1 MGHKIL
7 LADDSITI
15 QKVVNLTFSDEGIEV
30 VTVGNGELAVRRL
43 NEVQPDIV
51 LADIYMPG
59 KSGYEVCEYI
69 KTNPQYSHIPVL
81 LLVGAFEPFDPT
93 EAVRVKADG
102 HLTKPFESR
111 ALVATVNRLIANNP
125 KRAVTPVPTQTPSW
139 QNIPPDATTT
149 KLSPEIAARY
159 QTSFSPE
166 LQKVEPFMAS
176 PVTPIQAKPVTPIQ
190 ASPVMPIQA
199 SPVFP
204 ASPITPIQA
213 SPVFP
218 ESFAPP
224 KPEPVFP
231 PSSSANNF
239 VDKVFSFDDSNS
251 APITTVPEETSDKM
265 QLDIDRGPVFDLDA
279 PPPPSEP
286 TFELELS
293 DDTYNTS
300 EQKDSSTLAFDP
312 NANVSTLNNQTQMDK
327 SVNFEFTPDEPVEE
341 ENSLH
346 ENKYDEY
353 ENTQIMGS
361 ASRKELFAAYSAYS
375 SSAPSTSKTQDHK
388 DMSLDIDF
396 GTQQSSSFEVKSNA
410 ETEDVSTV
418 SEDNYSYDDFSPLE
432 LEPLEEVGYSQTQEQ
447 NTSAST
453 PHTTDELPAISDE
466 YVFESTT
473 SEIKREPLLDI
484 EEIPSPEV
492 SRVEELSLDIGR
504 ITSSQDVARVT
515 ETIPQIPEPIATP
528 IYTQE
533 TPALTE
539 MYVSEPIAPIQ
550 HHEEP
555 KYITPNPVEEFNY
568 SEPISNIPD
577 YASSP
582 MPLSTVNSNLTSITN
597 EEDPLGLESQDH
609 PLEIDESP
617 SQFELEQAPTHYYTE
632 PLSSNY
638 NAIAEEPLADL
649 VTPESVS
656 NTINEPQTVFE
667 TNAGLESVLELP
679 EVPEPTPVLPAISNP
694 ISTTTFVEEENLPTA
709 TDLASASAFV
719 SSPIIA
725 LSPVSTIPSL
735 VETNT
740 VVENL
745 IAKPVVESDNQTKL
759 TAITSITSIDQI
771 PQHLIDQ
778 IVQRVISQLSENV
791 VREIA
796 WEVVPDLAE
805 ILIKKQ
811 LEKKVK

>member
-111 ALVATVNRLIANNP
+111 ALVATVNRLIASSP
-125 KRAVTPVPTQTPSW
+125 KKAVTPTPTQAPSW
-139 QNIPPDATTT
+139 QNIPPDAVTT

-159 QTSFSPE
+159 QASLSPE
-166 LQKVEPFMAS
+166 LQKAEPFMAS
-176 PVTPIQAKPVTPIQ
+176 PVTPIQAKPVIPIQ
-190 ASPVMPIQA
+190 ASPVTPIQA

-204 ASPITPIQA
+204 ASPVTPIQA

-231 PSSSANNF
+231 PPPSANNF
-239 VDKVFSFDDSNS
+239 VNKVFSFDDSIS
-251 APITTVPEETSDKM
+251 APVTTVPEETSDKM

-300 EQKDSSTLAFDP
+300 ERKASSTVAFDL
-312 NANVSTLNNQTQMDK
+312 NANAQPLDNQTQIER
-327 SVNFEFTPDEPVEE
+327 SVGFAFSHSDEVIESEKPPQ
-341 ENSLH
+341 ENQ
-346 ENKYDEY
+346 YDEY

-361 ASRKELFAAYSAYS
+361 ASRKELLAAYSAYS
-375 SSAPSTSKTQDHK
+375 SSAHSTNTAEDPK
-388 DMSLDIDF
+388 DMSLDVDF
-396 GTQQSSSFEVKSNA
+396 GTQQSSSFEVKSGI
-410 ETEDVSTV
+410 ETEDVGTV

-432 LEPLEEVGYSQTQEQ
+432 LEPLEEIGYSQIQEQ
-447 NTSAST
+447 NTTAST

-466 YVFESTT
+466 YVFESNT

-484 EEIPSPEV
+484 EEIPVPEV
-492 SRVEELSLDIGR
+492 SKVEELNLAIGR
-504 ITSSQDVARVT
+504 ITSSQDIARVT

-533 TPALTE
+533 TPALAE

-550 HHEEP
+550 HNEEP
-555 KYITPNPVEEFNY
+555 KYTPDPIKDFNY
-568 SEPISNIPD
+568 SEPIPNIPD
-577 YASSP
+577 VASIP
-582 MPLSTVNSNLTSITN
+582 TPLSTVNSNLISITN

-632 PLSSNY
+632 ALSSNY

-656 NTINEPQTVFE
+656 NTINEPQTFE
-667 TNAGLESVLELP
+667 ANAGLESVLELP
-679 EVPEPTPVLPAISNP
+679 ELPEPTP
-694 ISTTTFVEEENLPTA
+694 ISTQTFVEEENLPTA
-709 TDLASASAFV
+709 TDLVSASAFV
-719 SSPIIA
+719 SSPVIA
-725 LSPVSTIPSL
+725 LPPVSTNPSL

-740 VVENL
+740 VENT
-745 IAKPVVESDNQTKL
+745 ITKPVIGSDNQTKV

-778 IVQRVISQLSENV
+778 IVQRVISQLSESV

-811 LEKKVK
+811 LEKKTK

>member
-93 EAVRVKADG
+93 EAARVKADG

-111 ALVATVNRLIANNP
+111 ALVATVNRLIASSP
-125 KRAVTPVPTQTPSW
+125 KKVVTSAPTATQTPSW
-139 QNIPPDATTT
+139 QSVPPDAVTT
-149 KLSPEIAARY
+149 KLSPEVAARY
-159 QTSFSPE
+159 QASFSPE
-166 LQKVEPFMAS
+166 MQKIEPFIAS
-176 PVTPIQAKPVTPIQ
+176 PVTPIQANPVFPASPVTPIQ
-190 ASPVMPIQA
+190 ASPV
-199 SPVFP
+199 FP
-204 ASPITPIQA
+204 D
-213 SPVFP
+213 
-218 ESFAPP
+218 SFAPP
-224 KPEPVFP
+224 KPEPAFP
-231 PSSSANNF
+231 LPSPANSF
-239 VDKVFSFDDSNS
+239 VDKVFSFDDNNS
-251 APITTVPEETSDKM
+251 ASIATVSEETSDKM
-265 QLDIDRGPVFDLDA
+265 ELEIDRGPVFDLDA
-279 PPPPSEP
+279 PPQASEP

-300 EQKDSSTLAFDP
+300 ERKASSTVAFDL
-312 NANVSTLNNQTQMDK
+312 NANTQPPDNQTQIEK
-327 SVNFEFTPDEPVEE
+327 SVGFAFSHNEEVIKSAEPIESMQENQDDEFEST
-341 ENSLH
+341 
-346 ENKYDEY
+346 K
-353 ENTQIMGS
+353 IMGS
-361 ASRKELFAAYSAYS
+361 ASRKELLAAYSAYS
-375 SSAPSTSKTQDHK
+375 SSAPSVSKTEDHK
-388 DMSLDIDF
+388 DMSLDVDF
-396 GTQQSSSFEVKSNA
+396 STEQSPSFEVNNSV
-410 ETEDVSTV
+410 ETEDLANV

-432 LEPLEEVGYSQTQEQ
+432 LEPLEEIGYSQTHEQ
-447 NTSAST
+447 SNSTAST

-484 EEIPSPEV
+484 EEVPASETPK
-492 SRVEELSLDIGR
+492 VEEPNLVVGR
-504 ITSSQDVARVT
+504 ITSSQDIARVT
-515 ETIPQIPEPIATP
+515 ETIPQIPEPIATQA
-528 IYTQE
+528 YTQE
-533 TPALTE
+533 IPALTE
-539 MYVSEPIAPIQ
+539 MYVSQHTLEPVQHKEELIAPD
-550 HHEEP
+550 P
-555 KYITPNPVEEFNY
+555 ITDFDY
-568 SEPISNIPD
+568 SDPILNIPD
-577 YASSP
+577 VVSTP
-582 MPLSTVNSNLTSITN
+582 MPLNIENSSPTTITN

-632 PLSSNY
+632 SLSSNY
-638 NAIAEEPLADL
+638 NSIAEEPLADL
-649 VTPESVS
+649 VTPENVS
-656 NTINEPQTVFE
+656 NTLESQPNFE
-667 TNAGLESVLELP
+667 TNTVLEPVLELP
-679 EVPEPTPVLPAISNP
+679 KLPEIPPIPVSKP
-694 ISTTTFVEEENLPTA
+694 TFVEEENLPTA
-709 TDLASASAFV
+709 TDLVSANAFV

-725 LSPVSTIPSL
+725 LPPISTSPSL

-740 VVENL
+740 IENS
-745 IAKPVVESDNQTKL
+745 ITKPVIESDNQT
-759 TAITSITSIDQI
+759 TVTTITSIDQI

-778 IVQRVISQLSENV
+778 IVQRVISQLSESV

-811 LEKKVK
+811 LEKKIN

>member
-111 ALVATVNRLIANNP
+111 ALVATVNRLIASSP
-125 KRAVTPVPTQTPSW
+125 KKAVTPTPTQAPSW
-139 QNIPPDATTT
+139 QNIPPDAVTT

-159 QTSFSPE
+159 QASLSPE
-166 LQKVEPFMAS
+166 LQKAEPFMAS
-176 PVTPIQAKPVTPIQ
+176 PVTPIQAKPVIPIQ
-190 ASPVMPIQA
+190 ASPVTPIQA

-204 ASPITPIQA
+204 ASPVTPIQA

-231 PSSSANNF
+231 PPPSANNF
-239 VDKVFSFDDSNS
+239 VNKVFSFDDSIS
-251 APITTVPEETSDKM
+251 APVTTVPEETSDKM

-300 EQKDSSTLAFDP
+300 ERKASSTVAFDL
-312 NANVSTLNNQTQMDK
+312 NANAQPLDNQTQIER
-327 SVNFEFTPDEPVEE
+327 SVGFAFSHSDEVIESEKPLQ
-341 ENSLH
+341 ENQ
-346 ENKYDEY
+346 YDEY

-361 ASRKELFAAYSAYS
+361 ASRKELLAAYSAYS
-375 SSAPSTSKTQDHK
+375 NSAPSTNTVEDSK
-388 DMSLDIDF
+388 DMSLDVDF
-396 GTQQSSSFEVKSNA
+396 STEQPPSFEVASNT
-410 ETEDVSTV
+410 ETEDADNI
-418 SEDNYSYDDFSPLE
+418 SEDNYSYDDFSPLD
-432 LEPLEEVGYSQTQEQ
+432 LEPLEEIGYSQIQEQ

-466 YVFESTT
+466 YVFESNT

-484 EEIPSPEV
+484 EEIPAPEV
-492 SRVEELSLDIGR
+492 SKVEELNLAIGR
-504 ITSSQDVARVT
+504 ITSSQDIARVT

-533 TPALTE
+533 TPALSE
-539 MYVSEPIAPIQ
+539 MYLPEPIAPIQ
-550 HHEEP
+550 HNEEP
-555 KYITPNPVEEFNY
+555 KYNAPDPIEDFNY
-568 SEPISNIPD
+568 SEPIPNALDVASIPT
-577 YASSP
+577 
-582 MPLSTVNSNLTSITN
+582 PLSTVNSNLISITN

-632 PLSSNY
+632 ALSSNY

-656 NTINEPQTVFE
+656 NTINEPQTFE
-667 TNAGLESVLELP
+667 ANAGLESVLELP
-679 EVPEPTPVLPAISNP
+679 ELPEPTP
-694 ISTTTFVEEENLPTA
+694 ISTQTFVEEENLPTA
-709 TDLASASAFV
+709 TDLVSASAFV
-719 SSPIIA
+719 SSPVIA
-725 LSPVSTIPSL
+725 LPPVSTNPSL

-740 VVENL
+740 VIENT
-745 IAKPVVESDNQTKL
+745 ITKPVTESDNQTKV

-778 IVQRVISQLSENV
+778 IVQRVISQLSESV

-811 LEKKVK
+811 LEKKTK

>member
-93 EAVRVKADG
+93 EAIRVKADG

-111 ALVATVNRLIANNP
+111 ALVATVNRLIASSP
-125 KRAVTPVPTQTPSW
+125 KKAVTPAPTQAPSW

-159 QTSFSPE
+159 QASFSPE
-166 LQKVEPFMAS
+166 LQRAEPFMAS
-176 PVTPIQAKPVTPIQ
+176 PVTPIQASPVT
-190 ASPVMPIQA
+190 PIQA

-204 ASPITPIQA
+204 ASPVTPIQA

-231 PSSSANNF
+231 PPSSANNF
-239 VDKVFSFDDSNS
+239 VDKVFSFDNSNS
-251 APITTVPEETSDKM
+251 ALVTVPEETSDKM
-265 QLDIDRGPVFDLDA
+265 ELDIDRGPVFDLDA
-279 PPPPSEP
+279 PPPSEP
-286 TFELELS
+286 TFDLEFS
-293 DDTYNTS
+293 DIAYNTS
-300 EQKDSSTLAFDP
+300 EQKASSTTAFDP
-312 NANVSTLNNQTQMDK
+312 NANVQPLRNQTQIDK
-327 SVNFEFTPDEPVEE
+327 SVNFEFTPDEAVESE
-341 ENSLH
+341 TPPQENQ
-346 ENKYDEY
+346 YDEY

-361 ASRKELFAAYSAYS
+361 ASRKELLAAYSAYS
-375 SSAPSTSKTQDHK
+375 SSAPSTNTAEDPKE
-388 DMSLDIDF
+388 MSLDVDF
-396 GTQQSSSFEVKSNA
+396 STEQPPSFEVASNT
-410 ETEDVSTV
+410 ETEYADNI
-418 SEDNYSYDDFSPLE
+418 SEENYSYDDFSPLD
-432 LEPLEEVGYSQTQEQ
+432 LEPLEEINYSQVQEQ
-447 NTSAST
+447 NNSVAST

-484 EEIPSPEV
+484 EEIPAPEV
-492 SRVEELSLDIGR
+492 SKVEEPNLASGR
-504 ITSSQDVARVT
+504 ITSSQDIARVT

-533 TPALTE
+533 TPALAE
-539 MYVSEPIAPIQ
+539 MYFSEPIAPIQ
-550 HHEEP
+550 HNEEP
-555 KYITPNPVEEFNY
+555 KYIAPNPIEAFNY
-568 SEPISNIPD
+568 SEPILDIASIPISAS
-577 YASSP
+577 ASSIP
-582 MPLSTVNSNLTSITN
+582 TSITN

-656 NTINEPQTVFE
+656 NTINEPQTFE
-667 TNAGLESVLELP
+667 ANAGLESVLELP
-679 EVPEPTPVLPAISNP
+679 ELPEPTPVSTVISNP
-694 ISTTTFVEEENLPTA
+694 ISTQTFVEEENLPTA
-709 TDLASASAFV
+709 TDLVSASAFV
-719 SSPIIA
+719 SSPVIA
-725 LSPVSTIPSL
+725 VPTVLPNPSL

-740 VVENL
+740 VIENT
-745 IAKPVVESDNQTKL
+745 ITKPIIESDNQAKV

-811 LEKKVK
+811 LEKKTK